1 MLLKFGSKVWFGY
14 DPEKTGEIQ
23 SESFEGFIKGLMSF
37 PLNIPGAAFHKCLQ
51 EQKKILKLIRDTIEE
66 KRASPESRRGD
77 LLDRLIDEMKSDN
90 LSTENLIS
98 YVIFVLLFATSGR
111 SPQLQVW
118 PSSYWQSMLLL
129 CKN

>member
-1 MLLKFGSKVWFGY
+1 LYILIFIS
-14 DPEKTGEIQ
+14 EI
-23 SESFEGFIKGLMSF
+23 K
-37 PLNIPGAAFHKCLQ
+37 NINLSPTFQFQK
-51 EQKKILKLIRDTIEE
+51 QKKILKLMRDTVEE
-66 KRASPESRRGD
+66 KRESPESRRGD
-77 LLDRLIDEMKSDN
+77 LLDRLIDDMKSDN

-98 YVIFVLLFATSGR
+98 YVVFVLLFATSGR

>member
-1 MLLKFGSKVWFGY
+1 M
-14 DPEKTGEIQ
+14 
-23 SESFEGFIKGLMSF
+23 
-37 PLNIPGAAFHKCLQ
+37 
-51 EQKKILKLIRDTIEE
+51 RDTVEE

-77 LLDRLIDEMKSDN
+77 LLDRLIDDMKSDN

-98 YVIFVLLFATSGR
+98 YVVFVLLFATSGR